1 MERLQGPIDP
11 CFFGEHLDFQC
22 LEQGLST
29 TESLRFEEEEEAAH
43 LSIPSL
49 EDKMPF
55 LQMLQTVNSPPPYFP
70 LKEPSFQALLRL
82 QHLKNPW
89 ELGKAYMPEM
99 ETQLQTALEIE
110 SCVTHDMVEL
120 HSPVKSEAK
129 DLHNHPHSVSA
140 GNLEAVSSD
149 CIQDQEQPNS
159 AEINCRRKG
168 NNSSGSPPPTWAQA
182 QNEPEQTQYPKS
194 PPVTRERRKRKR
206 TRPTKNKEEVE
217 SQRMTH
223 IAVERNRRRQ
233 MNDHLNVLRSLMPT
247 SYIQRGDQA
256 SIVGGAIDFVKELEQ
271 LLQSLEAQK
280 RMRRADQ
287 GSNGDNSFSS
297 SSSSSSASMAMPS
310 NGMFMSLSQCRIGS
324 HEEGTTT
331 TPLEDEV
338 TAQNKSEAADID
350 VTVIQTHVNLKI
362 QCQRR
367 AGQLMKAILAL
378 EDLRLAV
385 LHLNITSSQDT
396 VLYSFNLK
404 IEEGCKL
411 GSADEIARAVH
422 QIFSFINGCS

>member
-1 MERLQGPIDP
+1 M
-11 CFFGEHLDFQC
+11 
-22 LEQGLST
+22 
-29 TESLRFEEEEEAAH
+29 
-43 LSIPSL
+43 
-49 EDKMPF
+49 
-55 LQMLQTVNSPPPYFP
+55 
-70 LKEPSFQALLRL
+70 
-82 QHLKNPW
+82 
-89 ELGKAYMPEM
+89 
-99 ETQLQTALEIE
+99 
-110 SCVTHDMVEL
+110 
-120 HSPVKSEAK
+120 
-129 DLHNHPHSVSA
+129 
-140 GNLEAVSSD
+140 
-149 CIQDQEQPNS
+149 
-159 AEINCRRKG
+159 
-168 NNSSGSPPPTWAQA
+168 
-182 QNEPEQTQYPKS
+182 
-194 PPVTRERRKRKR
+194 
-206 TRPTKNKEEVE
+206 
-217 SQRMTH
+217 
-223 IAVERNRRRQ
+223 
-233 MNDHLNVLRSLMPT
+233 
-247 SYIQRGDQA
+247 
-256 SIVGGAIDFVKELEQ
+256 GGAIDFVKELEQ

-331 TPLEDEV
+331 TRLEDEV

-404 IEEGCKL
+404 VLFIFYNFF
-411 GSADEIARAVH
+411 
-422 QIFSFINGCS
+422 FSFCLICLFFPSQTF